1 MKHNPT
7 NINYTAAD
15 IQQYLEGKMSPVQM
29 NALEKAA
36 LEDPFLQEAIEGYEA
51 MPAET
56 WKPVLQGLHQGFAA
70 PASTNNDTAKVV
82 GFGRKRFGW
91 IKYAAAILIVGGG
104 FTTIY
109 LINQNRTN
117 GPAAPTVAATEK
129 SETNAPTLND
139 AAVTPKVDSINTLAT
154 NKPTTTNNT
163 FANTTTA
170 NTIQPG
176 TVTFRDKLKAVA
188 DSTRFATID
197 IEPAPS
203 AKLLDVKE
211 EVVVTAPAEPAE
223 KKKYAPPS
231 PVPVTQSVVKP
242 APTAGY
248 TINDYYVAKKKDVAA
263 AEEKADYRFDSAGRK
278 QNARF
283 FNQQTIN
290 TNQGLLGN
298 NANNN
303 EVNRSFVA
311 QVVDDNN
318 NPLPFANINV
328 KNEGFG
334 TYADAK
340 GNVRL
345 ISTDSIIPIEVKSL
359 GFQSQTIVL
368 RSTQQP
374 ATIRL
379 KEDAAIAYQE
389 KTIDRKQATTNV
401 MSRRAYLQ
409 RDAEQN
415 AEPADGWEKYDT
427 YISNNLVIP
436 DDLVKKNVHGE
447 VALSFDVQKNGA
459 ISNIKVDKSLC
470 TDCDEIAK
478 RVVAQGPQWKV
489 KKGKKAK
496 AKVTV
501 QF

>member
-15 IQQYLEGKMSPVQM
+15 IQQYLAGKMTPMEM

-36 LEDPFLQEAIEGYEA
+36 LDDPFLQEAIEGYEA
-51 MPAET
+51 VPTES
-56 WKPVLQGLHQGFAA
+56 WKPILAELKQGFAA
-70 PASTNNDTAKVV
+70 PVATNNDTAKVV
-82 GFGRKRFGW
+82 GFGRKKYGW
-91 IKYAAAILIVGGG
+91 FKYAAAILILVVGFG
-104 FTTIY
+104 TIY
-109 LINQNRTN
+109 IINQNKAGNDASAVASNEKSNT
-117 GPAAPTVAATEK
+117 PALNETTVSPKADSMNTVAANT
-129 SETNAPTLND
+129 PTAN
-139 AAVTPKVDSINTLAT
+139 NTLTVTAENVPAT
-154 NKPTTTNNT
+154 
-163 FANTTTA
+163 
-170 NTIQPG
+170 G
-176 TVTFRDKLKAVA
+176 TVTFKDELKQAAA
-188 DSTRFATID
+188 DSTAFAVKD
-197 IEPAPS
+197 ISPAPAMAEKMLG
-203 AKLLDVKE
+203 AKEMKAD
-211 EVVVTAPAEPAE
+211 EVVSAESKSFSPL
-223 KKKYAPPS
+223 S
-231 PVPVTQSVVKP
+231 PVPITQPAAKP
-242 APTAGY
+242 AAPIAGNAGY
-248 TINDYYVAKKKDVAA
+248 VYDNTKKKAAVAIEESDV
-263 AEEKADYRFDSAGRK
+263 EVTSVGRSR
-278 QNARF
+278 NARF
-283 FNQQTIN
+283 YNQQTLN
-290 TNQGLLGN
+290 TNQGLSSN
-298 NANNN
+298 NAPN
-303 EVNRSFVA
+303 EVNRSFLA
-311 QVVDDNN
+311 QVVDDKN

-359 GFQSQTIVL
+359 GFESRTVVL

-374 ATIRL
+374 ATIQMR
-379 KEDAAIAYQE
+379 EDAGIAYQE
-389 KTIDRKQATTNV
+389 KTTDRKQATNNV

-409 RDAEQN
+409 KDAEQN

-459 ISNIKVDKSLC
+459 ITNIKVDKSLC

-478 RVVAQGPQWKV
+478 RIVAQGPQWKV

-496 AKVTV
+496 ARVTV

>member
-15 IQQYLEGKMSPVQM
+15 IQQYLEGKMSPTEM
-29 NALEKAA
+29 NALERAA
-36 LEDPFLQEAIEGYEA
+36 LDDPFLQEAIEGYEA
-51 MPAET
+51 IPSES
-56 WKPVLQGLHQGFAA
+56 WKPVLQGLKQGFAA
-70 PASTNNDTAKVV
+70 PVANNDTAKLV
-82 GFGRKRFGW
+82 GFGRKKYGW
-91 IKYAAAILIVGGG
+91 FKYAAAILILVVGFG
-104 FTTIY
+104 TIY
-109 LINQNRTN
+109 IINQNKGGNDASEVASAEKSNT
-117 GPAAPTVAATEK
+117 PALNETTVSAKADSMNTVA
-129 SETNAPTLND
+129 TNAPTAD
-139 AAVTPKVDSINTLAT
+139 NTLTVTTENVPAT
-154 NKPTTTNNT
+154 
-163 FANTTTA
+163 
-170 NTIQPG
+170 G
-176 TVTFRDKLKAVA
+176 TVTFKDKLLQATDTLRYAVN
-188 DSTRFATID
+188 D
-197 IEPAPS
+197 IKPAP
-203 AKLLDVKE
+203 
-211 EVVVTAPAEPAE
+211 PAAE
-223 KKKYAPPS
+223 KMVEAKESKAGDFISTEPKLFSPIS
-231 PVPVTQSVVKP
+231 PVPQP
-242 APTAGY
+242 AAKAAAPIPNNTGY
-248 TINDYYVAKKKDVAA
+248 TYDIAKKK
-263 AEEKADYRFDSAGRK
+263 AEVSMEENEVEVTSAGRNR
-278 QNARF
+278 NARF
-283 FNQQTIN
+283 YNQQTLN
-290 TNQGLLGN
+290 TNQGLLSN
-298 NANNN
+298 NATN

-359 GFQSQTIVL
+359 GFESRTVVL

-379 KEDAAIAYQE
+379 REDADIAYQE
-389 KTIDRKQATTNV
+389 KTTDRKQASNNV

-409 RDAEQN
+409 KDAEQN

-459 ISNIKVDKSLC
+459 ITNIKVDKSLC

-478 RVVAQGPQWKV
+478 RIVAQGPQWKV

-496 AKVTV
+496 ARVTV